1 MSEYSKKRRAED
13 DNESKKRKIV
23 NDLSED
29 EYEVERIENH
39 HIINGEFFY
48 CVKWKGNCCIIK

>member
-13 DNESKKRKIV
+13 DNESKKRKLV
-23 NDLSED
+23 SDLSED

-39 HIINGEFFY
+39 QVVKSGDVYY
-48 CVKWKGNCCIIK
+48 CVKWKGNCYI